1 MAEAASPTADASCTA
16 GTAHS
21 YLSSTLPPH
30 FRIRLQRQ
38 LGTSPQHTGSAR
50 ISATL
55 NAEQLAEDSTAVYLA
70 PEVHTDPDTDG
81 EAQDIFAL
89 GAIAYFLFTGQP
101 PSGSSL
107 ETTQKVIAQR
117 GLDLSAVLDG
127 ANKALCDL
135 VKGSTLPAVQDRF
148 SRMREFLEQLD
159 DVVEEFTQPVTE
171 AIETPLEAKP
181 GDKIEPDIIVK
192 SRLGSG

>member
-1 MAEAASPTADASCTA
+1 M
-16 GTAHS
+16 
-21 YLSSTLPPH
+21 
-30 FRIRLQRQ
+30 
-38 LGTSPQHTGSAR
+38 
-50 ISATL
+50 
-55 NAEQLAEDSTAVYLA
+55 
-70 PEVHTDPDTDG
+70 HTDPDTDG